1 VQQVTRAI
9 QIHVTAIAVAAVEDE
24 DVVAHKV
31 KVLKEPIQIH
41 RTIQPKDQKMV
52 LRQIQQMARHIV
64 AVAVAAQRE
73 KM

>member
-1 VQQVTRAI
+1 MRAI
-9 QIHVTAIAVAAVEDE
+9 QIHVTAIVAVAVEDE

-31 KVLKEPIQIH
+31 KVLKVPIQIR

-64 AVAVAAQRE
+64 AVAVAAQQE